1 MGVRQASHRRD
12 AITALT
18 LGVALALGPAGSATA
33 AAPALP
39 GTSVATSVSGG
50 PGTLG
55 AVADLATPR
64 LLPDAAAD
72 AGGRGGL
79 ETLVD
84 ANRAG
89 EVAGGASGGRL

>member
-39 GTSVATSVSGG
+39 GTSVVTSASGG

-72 AGGRGGL
+72 AGLGVLLALGVLGTAAAL
-79 ETLVD
+79 LPLV
-84 ANRAG
+84 R
-89 EVAGGASGGRL
+89 RR

>member
-1 MGVRQASHRRD
+1 MGVRLPSRRRD

-18 LGVALALGPAGSATA
+18 LGVALTLGPAGSATA
-33 AAPALP
+33 RPALP
-39 GTSVATSVSGG
+39 GTSVATSASGG

-72 AGGRGGL
+72 AGLGVLLALGVLGTAAAL
-79 ETLVD
+79 LPLV
-84 ANRAG
+84 R
-89 EVAGGASGGRL
+89 RR